1 MQEVQV
7 QLLCAMLFAADLAA
21 RSVRLRAL
29 AAGAGGRLSSI
40 DALRINL
47 LADAGAAITPMR
59 FGGEPARVAGL
70 ASAGVRMPA
79 IAATIGWELVTAWPT
94 LFVMGVALM
103 IVAAPDWLATT
114 WPTIAARANGAWPIL
129 VAALALAGAALIAAQ
144 LLRKRVS
151 GAFATHLD
159 SYTTPWRSMPRRALL
174 VSVACSVVNV
184 ATRTALLPVLALSLP
199 TPPEP
204 ATVWLGSFMLTYGQ
218 LVLPTPAGVGL
229 VELGFLG
236 GAAGEFGGE
245 IGLLL
250 AWRWWANLLP
260 AILGLAVAWQLR
272 RRLFRL
278 VRP

>member
-1 MQEVQV
+1 MQNVQAHLV
-7 QLLCAMLFAADLAA
+7 CALLFAADLAA

-29 AAGAGGRLSSI
+29 SAGAGNRLSTS
-40 DALRINL
+40 DALGINL

-59 FGGEPARVAGL
+59 WGGEPARVAGL
-70 ASAGVRMPA
+70 ASAGVRTPA

-94 LFVMGVALM
+94 LLVMGVALM
-103 IVAAPDWLATT
+103 VVAAPDWLATT
-114 WPTIAARANGAWPIL
+114 WPTIAARAGGAWPIL
-129 VAALALAGAALIAAQ
+129 VAAVLLAGAAMIAAQ
-144 LLRKRVS
+144 LLRTRWS
-151 GAFATHLD
+151 GAFASRLV
-159 SYTTPWRSMPRRALL
+159 SFAVPWRSMPRGALL
-174 VSVACSVVNV
+174 TSVACSIVNV
-184 ATRTALLPVLALSLP
+184 AARTAMLPVLALSLP

-204 ATVWLGSFMLTYGQ
+204 TTVWLGSFMLTYGQ

-236 GAAGEFGGE
+236 GAAGDLGGE
-245 IGLLL
+245 LGLLV

-272 RRLFRL
+272 GRLFRV

>member
-1 MQEVQV
+1 MQGVHV
-7 QLLCAMLFAADLAA
+7 HLLCAMLFAADLAA

-29 AAGAGGRLSSI
+29 TAGAGGRLSSI

-114 WPTIAARANGAWPIL
+114 WPTIAARATGAWPIL
-129 VAALALAGAALIAAQ
+129 VAAVVLAGAALIAAQ
-144 LLRKRVS
+144 RLRRRVS
-151 GAFATHLD
+151 GAFANRLD

-184 ATRTALLPVLALSLP
+184 ATRTAMLPVLALSLP

-204 ATVWLGSFMLTYGQ
+204 ATVWLGSFLLTYGQ

-260 AILGLAVAWQLR
+260 SILGLAVAWQLR
-272 RRLFRL
+272 GRLFRL

>member
-7 QLLCAMLFAADLAA
+7 HLLCAMLFATDLAA

-29 AAGAGGRLSSI
+29 AAGAGGRLPSI

-114 WPTIAARANGAWPIL
+114 WPTIAVRAAGAWPIL
-129 VAALALAGAALIAAQ
+129 VAAVVLAGAALIGAQ
-144 LLRKRVS
+144 LLRRRVS
-151 GAFATHLD
+151 GTFASRLD

-174 VSVACSVVNV
+174 VSIACSVVNV
-184 ATRTALLPVLALSLP
+184 ATRTAMLPVLALSLP

>member
-1 MQEVQV
+1 MH
-7 QLLCAMLFAADLAA
+7 LLCAMLFAADLAA

-94 LFVMGVALM
+94 LFVMGLALM

-114 WPTIAARANGAWPIL
+114 WPTIAARAAEARPIL
-129 VAALALAGAALIAAQ
+129 MAAVVLAGAALIAAQ
-144 LLRKRVS
+144 LLRRRVS

-159 SYTTPWRSMPRRALL
+159 SYTTPWRGMPRRALL

-184 ATRTALLPVLALSLP
+184 ATRTALLPVLALSLA